1 MGGFCC
7 GGKGDKMKIVSE
19 FQGHSIELLA
29 PWQGGDLLVEIRG
42 GCRPHIGCISTCWF
56 EKGEMKFKKLLLPE
70 HRDDVIG
77 DRFSKALARQLH
89 TTVCVV
95 CGIHYDGVSKDDI
108 AEIVAETE
116 RMLFSLQRELCQ
128 CDSMPKRKEE
138 KPES

>member
-56 EKGEMKFKKLLLPE
+56 EKGEMKFEKLLLPE
-70 HRDDVIG
+70 HRDGLCAWI
-77 DRFSKALARQLH
+77 
-89 TTVCVV
+89 
-95 CGIHYDGVSKDDI
+95 IP
-108 AEIVAETE
+108 AE
-116 RMLFSLQRELCQ
+116 RLFSR
-128 CDSMPKRKEE
+128 SGFPRSAAV
-138 KPES
+138 PRRGR